1 MSDALFQKEIR
12 IRKVSTLDSASA
24 QGLADPT
31 RIRMLD
37 MLGRKPMTA
46 EEIAKALDGSGHKKA
61 TTTVR
66 HHLEMLKQA
75 GLVETARMVEV
86 RGAVMKY
93 YSATIKVYDCEASKD
108 LEKKTDKLIDDVGN
122 KLLKIL
128 KGIHGDKR
136 FAPLVGKNDKC
147 TAFLAAEILN
157 SALARAVESKEYRE
171 ILAKNP
177 QK

>member
-1 MSDALFQKEIR
+1 MSGTIFQKEIR
-12 IRKVSTLDSASA
+12 VRKVSTLDPSSA

-31 RIRMLD
+31 RIKMLD

-61 TTTVR
+61 TTTIR
-66 HHLEMLKQA
+66 HHLEMLKEA

-93 YSATIKVYDCEASKD
+93 YSATIKVYDCDASVD
-108 LEKKTDKLIDDVGN
+108 LKKADRLIDDVGN
-122 KLLKIL
+122 KLLKIM

-136 FAPLVGKNDKC
+136 FTALVGKNDKC
-147 TAFLAAEILN
+147 AGFLAAEILN
-157 SALARAVESKEYRE
+157 AALARAIESKEYSE
-171 ILAKNP
+171 ITK
-177 QK
+177 